1 MKKVKVH
8 KFWIPAE
15 SSVGTSRYKLFVA
28 KADYDRVIKRLK
40 EIEDYVRNQSEDTFW
55 TQYLEARH

>member
-28 KADYDRVIKRLK
+28 KADYDRVIKRIK
-40 EIEDYVRNQSEDTFW
+40 ELEAKLSSEDAFW
-55 TQYLEARH
+55 SQYLEARH

>member
-1 MKKVKVH
+1 MKNIKVH

-15 SSVGTSRYKLFVA
+15 SSVGTSKYKLFVA

-40 EIEDYVRNQSEDTFW
+40 EIEDYARNHLHQ
-55 TQYLEARH
+55 

>member
-1 MKKVKVH
+1 MVKVKTY

-15 SSVGTSRYKLFVA
+15 FSVGTSKHRLFVA

-40 EIEDYVRNQSEDTFW
+40 EIEDYVRNHLHQ
-55 TQYLEARH
+55 